1 MLSTLMFLISRLCYK
16 KDAAL
21 FGVGSHS
28 KKRPH
33 NIILGRIFNYNIL
46 DMIELGAEQ
55 YKSMAEFQ
63 NMKVLAGLK
72 PCLVFNGPSWE
83 LNQDLKRLK
92 SLFTDFFYREK
103 VSLTASFCY
112 PTFLWEFS
120 TPLES

>member
-1 MLSTLMFLISRLCYK
+1 MFPISRLCYK
-16 KDAAL
+16 KDASL

-33 NIILGRIFNYNIL
+33 NIVLGRIFNYNIL
-46 DMIELGAEQ
+46 DMIELGAEH
-55 YKSMAEFQ
+55 YKSMSEFQ

-72 PCLVFNGPSWE
+72 PCLVFNGPAWD

-103 VSLTASFCY
+103 VCLLN
-112 PTFLWEFS
+112 FLWN
-120 TPLES
+120 